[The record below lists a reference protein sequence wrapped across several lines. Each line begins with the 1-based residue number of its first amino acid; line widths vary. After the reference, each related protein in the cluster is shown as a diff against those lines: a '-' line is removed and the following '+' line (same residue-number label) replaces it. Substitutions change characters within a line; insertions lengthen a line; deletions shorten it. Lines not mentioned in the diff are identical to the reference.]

1 MRIVCDFP
9 LAGAGGE
16 PISFVRTIHSH
27 GCARLPPA
35 KVEVS
40 PLRYLRRFRV
50 GNRVVELTFE
60 ERDGRLLAQTTSRLS
75 RGDVERVKALA
86 ARMFRF
92 HDDLA
97 PFYAKIAGDEMLGWA
112 SGGAGR
118 ILASPTVFEDVVKT
132 ICTTNCAWSATVR
145 MTTALVELGGSAF
158 PEPALLAAT
167 PESWYR
173 DVARMGYRGPYVRA
187 IANDVVSGKIDL
199 ESLPEPAR
207 HSDEEAE
214 AMLLALPG
222 IGPYGA
228 AHVMQLLGR
237 HRLLVLDSWT
247 RPTYLRLTGKKRA
260 ADSTIR
266 RAFARYGEYAGLAF
280 WLFLT
285 SDWVEAP

>member
-1 MRIVCDFP
+1 VK
-9 LAGAGGE
+9 LG
-16 PISFVRTIHSH
+16 
-27 GCARLPPA
+27 
-35 KVEVS
+35 
-40 PLRYLRRFRV
+40 
-50 GNRVVELTFE
+50 FE
-60 ERDGRLLAQTTSRLS
+60 ERDGKLVVRSDSRLTG
-75 RGDVERVKALA
+75 GDAERARALV

-118 ILASPTVFEDVVKT
+118 ILASPTVFEDVIKT

-145 MTTALVELGGSAF
+145 MTTALVELGGGAF
-158 PEPALLAAT
+158 PEPALLART
-167 PESWYR
+167 SESWYR
-173 DVARMGYRGPYVRA
+173 EVARMGYRGPYVRS
-187 IANDVVSGKIDL
+187 IASDVVGAKLDL
-199 ESLPEPAR
+199 ELLTDPAR

-214 AMLLALPG
+214 DVLLALPG

-266 RAFARYGEYAGLAF
+266 RAFARYGAYAGLAF
-280 WLFLT
+280 WLFVT
-285 SDWVEAP
+285 RDWIEET

>member
-1 MRIVCDFP
+1 MRVVCDFP
-9 LAGAGGE
+9 LVGAGGE

-35 KVEVS
+35 RVELS
-40 PLRYLRRFRV
+40 PLRYLRRFRI
-50 GNRVVELTFE
+50 GNRVLELAFE
-60 ERDGRLLAQTTSRLS
+60 ERDGRLLALSRSRLA
-75 RGDVERVKALA
+75 RGDVERVKAVT

-97 PFYAKIAGDEMLGWA
+97 PFYAKIAGDDMLGWA
-112 SGGAGR
+112 SSGAGR

-145 MTTALVELGGSAF
+145 MTTALVELGGGAF

-167 PESWYR
+167 PQSWYR
-173 DVARMGYRGPYVRA
+173 DVARMGYRGPYVQT
-187 IANDVVSGKIDL
+187 IASDVVSGKLDI
-199 ESLPEPAR
+199 ESLTEPAR
-207 HSDEEAE
+207 CSDEEAE

-285 SDWVEAP
+285 SDWVEQP